1 MIVMALSAAALSVLG
16 VCVGGLIGLA
26 GSFLPLI
33 YQRNSARGSS
43 RALTAAYV
51 SGVLRMEEIRNRAD
65 QYRGTIE
72 SIRSGN
78 PRLAKIFGAE
88 NATLADRDI
97 QKEILRQLGLLPSDV
112 ARDIVIFNNM
122 LFGLRVNTRA
132 MATGQMDHM
141 SDEAKAGILE
151 ADLKVWEDTLAL
163 GRSIVARLQ

>member
-1 MIVMALSAAALSVLG
+1 
-16 VCVGGLIGLA
+16 
-26 GSFLPLI
+26 
-33 YQRNSARGSS
+33 
-43 RALTAAYV
+43 
-51 SGVLRMEEIRNRAD
+51 MEEIRNRAD

-78 PRLAKIFGAE
+78 PCLAKIFGAE